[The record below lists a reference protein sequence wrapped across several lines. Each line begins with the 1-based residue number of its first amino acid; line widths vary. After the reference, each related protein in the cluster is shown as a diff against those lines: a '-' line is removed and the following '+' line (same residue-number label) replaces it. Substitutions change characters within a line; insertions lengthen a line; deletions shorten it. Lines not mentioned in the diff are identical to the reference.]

1 MSLRFRSLG
10 SGSAGNATLVES
22 GDGLRRRNL
31 LIDCGMPLRRLTA
44 RLQQAGVEPGGLAA
58 VFITHEHADHAGCVQ
73 QLALRLRIPV
83 WMSRGTHAAM
93 GAPDFDGLLR
103 QARDGDMLDI
113 AGMQLQPFTVPHDA
127 REPLQLRCSDGDRAL
142 GLATDLGH
150 ASAHVVD
157 NLQRCHALLLEAN
170 HDPDMLA
177 ASNYP
182 DFLKRRVAGDRGHL
196 SNAASAGL
204 AAMLNHDR
212 LGQVLA
218 GHLSERNNRP
228 ELAVAALAQGLNRC
242 VNDVLLTDA
251 GYGCD
256 WLAV

>member
-1 MSLRFRSLG
+1 
-10 SGSAGNATLVES
+10 
-22 GDGLRRRNL
+22 
-31 LIDCGMPLRRLTA
+31 
-44 RLQQAGVEPGGLAA
+44 
-58 VFITHEHADHAGCVQ
+58 
-73 QLALRLRIPV
+73 
-83 WMSRGTHAAM
+83 M

-103 QARDGDMLDI
+103 QARDGDMLDV

-127 REPLQLRCSDGDRAL
+127 REPLQLRCSDGDRSL

-157 NLQRCHALLLEAN
+157 SLQRCHALLLEAN

-182 DFLKRRVAGDRGHL
+182 AFLKRRVAGDRGHL

-212 LGQVLA
+212 LGHVLA